1 MKLIILRH
9 AKSSWADHGLDDH
22 DRPLAPRGMRAAML
36 IGQWLA
42 TAGHQPKSVI
52 CSTATR
58 AHQTWKKMSSYL
70 PCPDEVRYTS
80 DLYHAEVEQ
89 IWNTVRQGQQS
100 PLLIVGHNP
109 GLGAF
114 ARSAVQQIPDRHEF
128 LRYPTAAV
136 TVCVFPDKNWWQV
149 APRTGQ
155 LVAFTVPRDH
165 S

>member
-9 AKSSWADHGLDDH
+9 AKSSWADPGLDDH

-58 AHQTWKKMSSYL
+58 AHQTWEKMNPYL
-70 PCPDEVRYTS
+70 PCPDQVRYTS
-80 DLYHAEVEQ
+80 YLYHAEVEQ

-114 ARSAVQQIPDRHEF
+114 ARSAIQQIPDRHEF
-128 LRYPTAAV
+128 LRYPTAAA
-136 TVCVFPDKNWWQV
+136 TVCVFPVDNWRRV
-149 APRTGQ
+149 APKTGQ
-155 LVAFTVPRDH
+155 LVAFTTPRDH